1 MKPATLA
8 ERFWPKVIKS
18 DGCWTWQANRLKSGY
33 GKIRYEKRD
42 RLAHRTAWELTN
54 GEIPDGLH
62 VCHKCDNPSC
72 VRPCHLFL
80 GTRSDNMRDCAAK
93 GRLNV
98 RDMTGEL
105 NPRVKL
111 TPDYVRAIRRDTR
124 PDIAIAKQYGVSPA
138 AVWLIR
144 QRRNWKHIE

>member
-1 MKPATLA
+1 
-8 ERFWPKVIKS
+8 
-18 DGCWTWQANRLKSGY
+18 
-33 GKIRYEKRD
+33 
-42 RLAHRTAWELTN
+42 
-54 GEIPDGLH
+54 
-62 VCHKCDNPSC
+62 
-72 VRPCHLFL
+72 
-80 GTRSDNMRDCAAK
+80 MRDAIAK
-93 GRLNV
+93 GRWSA

-124 PDIAIAKQYGVSPA
+124 PDIAIAKQYCVSPA